1 MGIFEIFVK
10 GGLVMYPLLI
20 CSIIVAAIAIERMMY
35 LRKMKT
41 ASPTFMTD
49 LDTHLKSGDL
59 DGARSLCQHTDGV
72 VPALIAGGLTA
83 TTDKDKLEQVFESGA
98 TIAASRLRYRVGMLD
113 MIVTLSPL
121 LGLLGT
127 VIGMIQSFSVFN
139 LKSGEPMAIT
149 GGIGEALIAT
159 ATGLCV
165 AIFALVVYTILN
177 HKIDALIDQMENAAN
192 AVILAAMERK

>member
-20 CSIIVAAIAIERMMY
+20 CSILVITIGIERMMY
-35 LRKMKT
+35 LRKMNTSKAFFAELET
-41 ASPTFMTD
+41 S
-49 LDTHLKSGDL
+49 LKSGDL
-59 DGARSLCQHTDGV
+59 DGAKNLCQSTQGA
-72 VPALIAGGLTA
+72 VPAMLAGGLSL
-83 TTDKDKLEQVFESGA
+83 TTDKDKLEQLFEAGA
-98 TIAASRLRYRVGMLD
+98 MTIASKLRYRVNLLD

-165 AIFALVVYTILN
+165 AIFALVIYTALN
-177 HKIDALIDQMENAAN
+177 HKIDKLVDQMETAAN
-192 AVILAAMERK
+192 EVILAVMERD

>member
-20 CSIIVAAIAIERMMY
+20 CSILVAAIAIERMVY

-49 LDTHLKSGDL
+49 LNTHLKSGDL

>member
-20 CSIIVAAIAIERMMY
+20 CSILVAAIAIERMVY

>member
-20 CSIIVAAIAIERMMY
+20 CSILVVGIGIERMMY
-35 LRKMKT
+35 FRKMNTSKEFFAELET
-41 ASPTFMTD
+41 S
-49 LDTHLKSGDL
+49 LEKGDL
-59 DGARSLCQHTDGV
+59 DRAKTLCQNAQGA
-72 VPALIAGGLTA
+72 VPAMLAGGLSL
-83 TTDKDKLEQVFESGA
+83 TTDKDKLEQLFEAGA
-98 TIAASRLRYRVGMLD
+98 MTIASRLRYRVNLLD
-113 MIVTLSPL
+113 VIVTLSPL

-165 AIFALVVYTILN
+165 AIFALVIYSSLN
-177 HKIDALIDQMENAAN
+177 HKIDKLIDQMETAAN
-192 AVILAAMERK
+192 EVVLAVMERD

>member
-20 CSIIVAAIAIERMMY
+20 CSILVVGIGIERMMY
-35 LRKMKT
+35 FRKMNTSKEFFAELET
-41 ASPTFMTD
+41 S
-49 LDTHLKSGDL
+49 LEKGDL
-59 DGARSLCQHTDGV
+59 DRAKTLCQNAQGA
-72 VPALIAGGLTA
+72 VPAMLAGGLSL
-83 TTDKDKLEQVFESGA
+83 TTDKDKLEQLFEAGA
-98 TIAASRLRYRVGMLD
+98 MTIASRLRYRVNLLD
-113 MIVTLSPL
+113 VIVTLSPL

-165 AIFALVVYTILN
+165 AIFALVIYSLLN
-177 HKIDALIDQMENAAN
+177 HKIDKLIDQMETAAN
-192 AVILAAMERK
+192 EVVLAVMERD

>member
-20 CSIIVAAIAIERMMY
+20 CSILVITIGIERMMY
-35 LRKMKT
+35 LRKMNTSKAFFAELET
-41 ASPTFMTD
+41 SLA
-49 LDTHLKSGDL
+49 SGDL
-59 DGARSLCQHTDGV
+59 SGAKKLCQSARGA
-72 VPALIAGGLTA
+72 VPAMLAGGLSL
-83 TTDKDKLEQVFESGA
+83 TTDKDKLEQLFEAGA
-98 TIAASRLRYRVGMLD
+98 MTIASRLRYRVNLLD

-127 VIGMIQSFSVFN
+127 VVGMIQSFSVFN

-165 AIFALVVYTILN
+165 AILALVIYSALN
-177 HKIDALIDQMENAAN
+177 HKIDKLVDQMETAAN
-192 AVILAAMERK
+192 EVILAVMERD

>member
-20 CSIIVAAIAIERMMY
+20 CSILVAAIAIERMMY

-49 LDTHLKSGDL
+49 LNTHLKSGDL
-59 DGARSLCQHTDGV
+59 SGARSLCQHTDGV

-98 TIAASRLRYRVGMLD
+98 AIAASRLRYRVGMLD

>member
-20 CSIIVAAIAIERMMY
+20 CSILVITVGIERMMY
-35 LRKMKT
+35 FRKMNTSKEFFAELET
-41 ASPTFMTD
+41 S
-49 LDTHLKSGDL
+49 LQRGDL
-59 DGARSLCQHTDGV
+59 DSAKSLCQSAQGA
-72 VPALIAGGLTA
+72 VPAMLAGGLSL
-83 TTDKDKLEQVFESGA
+83 TTDKDKLEQLFEAGA
-98 TIAASRLRYRVGMLD
+98 MAIASRLRYRVNLLD

-165 AIFALVVYTILN
+165 AIFALVIYTALN
-177 HKIDALIDQMENAAN
+177 HKIDKLVDQMETAAN
-192 AVILAAMERK
+192 EVVLAVMERD

>member
-20 CSIIVAAIAIERMMY
+20 CSILVAAIAIERMMY

>member
-20 CSIIVAAIAIERMMY
+20 CSILVVGIGIERMMY
-35 LRKMKT
+35 FRKMNTSKAFFAELET
-41 ASPTFMTD
+41 S
-49 LDTHLKSGDL
+49 LEKGDL
-59 DGARSLCQHTDGV
+59 DSAKTLCQNTQGA
-72 VPALIAGGLTA
+72 VPAMLAGGLSL
-83 TTDKDKLEQVFESGA
+83 TTDKDKLEQLFEAGA
-98 TIAASRLRYRVGMLD
+98 MTIASRLRYRVNLLD
-113 MIVTLSPL
+113 VIVTLSPL

-165 AIFALVVYTILN
+165 AIFALVIYSSLN
-177 HKIDALIDQMENAAN
+177 HKIDKLIDQMETAAN
-192 AVILAAMERK
+192 EVVLAVMERD

>member
-20 CSIIVAAIAIERMMY
+20 CSILVAAIAIERMVY

-41 ASPTFMTD
+41 SSPTFLTD
-49 LDTHLKSGDL
+49 LETRLKDGDL
-59 DGARSLCQHTDGV
+59 DGAKALCQHTGGA
-72 VPALIAGGLTA
+72 VPALLAGGLTRS
-83 TTDKDKLEQVFESGA
+83 TDKDKLEQVFESGA
-98 TIAASRLRYRVGMLD
+98 TIVAARLRYRVGMLD

-192 AVILAAMERK
+192 AVILATMERK

>member
-10 GGLVMYPLLI
+10 GGLVMWPLLI
-20 CSIIVAAIAIERMMY
+20 CSILVIAIGIERMVY

-41 ASPTFMTD
+41 SSPTFLAD
-49 LDTHLKSGDL
+49 LDTHLKAGDL
-59 DGARSLCQHTDGV
+59 SGAKSLCQQTGGV
-72 VPALIAGGLTA
+72 VPALLAGGLTV
-83 TTDKDKLEQVFESGA
+83 TQDKDKLEQIFESGA
-98 TIAASRLRYRVGMLD
+98 VIAASRLRYRVHMLD

-149 GGIGEALIAT
+149 GDIGEALIAT

-165 AIFALVVYTILN
+165 AIFALVVYSALN

-192 AVILAAMERK
+192 AVILAAMERE

>member
-20 CSIIVAAIAIERMMY
+20 CSILVAAIAIERMMY

-49 LDTHLKSGDL
+49 LNTHLKSGDL